1 MSLQVEG
8 HRRGRSRSPGG
19 RERDRSRSRGPTLVI
34 DVNPDYSDRD
44 RERERYFEYEER
56 RSSYKSPTSPS
67 DDYYRRPRSPA
78 VENGARTT
86 YGDLRE
92 HRRDGPWDRNSDP
105 DREREKAKTGLGLM
119 DAFLPQKYAK
129 KLEESDAYNFMT
141 APISDRSRERS
152 QDRRAEKKEK
162 LEEDLA
168 YGKLPAPSV
177 KDGRPS
183 SPHPL
188 SPLTISPTY
197 EYASMPQF
205 PYASL
210 EKRDDRYGHPAEPR
224 HSSDRLDVG
233 DSRHGRGRNRSK
245 SPAPRH
251 HSRDNRER
259 KHSHRDSLTADPRG
273 STASVAAPDA
283 GDGSGPRKSALKR
296 TSSPQPPANRM
307 SSLSVNTAYNAG
319 SLSAAPPSPL
329 LESYHGTY
337 QSMSPMPSPLLIP
350 TQFGGDAH
358 VLDVAP
364 LDSDDER
371 GGGAGEKKRGRRA
384 RFADPEDDAQQLADA
399 LRGKGPPKTEPLVEI
414 LPGLTHEQVM
424 ELRTEYKRR
433 VKTGPEKKGVNVA
446 KHIRVRLKDADPS
459 LMKACYATA
468 LGRWESEAYWSSFW
482 YQGDKTRRELLI
494 ESLMGRTNEEV
505 RRIKES
511 FNDKTYDNSL
521 TRCMRHE
528 LKEDKFKKAVLAVLD
543 EQRMEDVDRYG
554 RQLPI
559 DRNLVKDDVYDLHK
573 AVKTEKGGESAMIS
587 IVVSRSDNHLREIL
601 RAYNEEYGSNFARV
615 ALRKSGNL
623 VVRNYPSL
631 RKGNGLDVNLSQG
644 ELLAHILNGVINK
657 PVRDALLVHHALT
670 ASKKDALRRELLT
683 SRLVRYH
690 WDGNHMVAVKKAYHE
705 RYGKDMMEAVEDGT
719 SGEWGQ
725 FCRELCITR
734 MPDRVEK
741 FHVSR

>member
-34 DVNPDYSDRD
+34 DASPDYGDRD
-44 RERERYFEYEER
+44 RDRDIYYEYEDR

-78 VENGARTT
+78 VENGARTS

-92 HRRDGPWDRNSDP
+92 SRRDGARDRNSDS

-129 KLEESDAYNFMT
+129 KLEGSDAFNLMT

-152 QDRRAEKKEK
+152 RDRRAEKKEK

-168 YGKLPAPSV
+168 YGKLPAASG
-177 KDGRPS
+177 KDGRPV

-188 SPLTISPTY
+188 SPISPTY

-205 PYASL
+205 PYASPEL
-210 EKRDDRYGHPAEPR
+210 RDDRYGHLAEPR
-224 HSSDRLDVG
+224 RSPDKLEVA
-233 DSRHGRGRNRSK
+233 DSRHGRGRSRSK
-245 SPAPRH
+245 SPGRRH
-251 HSRDNRER
+251 HSKDDRER
-259 KHSHRDSLTADPRG
+259 KHSHKHSLSVDPRG
-273 STASVAAPDA
+273 SSASIAAAEA

-296 TSSPQPPANRM
+296 TSSPQPPVNRM
-307 SSLSVNTAYNAG
+307 SSLSVNTAYNTG

-371 GGGAGEKKRGRRA
+371 SASEKKRSRRA
-384 RFADPEDDAQQLADA
+384 RFTDPEDDAQRLADA
-399 LRGKGPPKTEPLVEI
+399 LRGRGPPKTEPLLEI

-424 ELRTEYKRR
+424 ELRAEYKLL

-446 KHIRVRLKDADPS
+446 KHIRVRFKDEDPS
-459 LMKACYATA
+459 LMKVCYATA

-494 ESLMGRTNEEV
+494 ESLMGRTNEEI
-505 RRIKES
+505 RKIKDS

-528 LKEDKFKKAVLAVLD
+528 LKEDKFKKAVLTVLD

-554 RQLPI
+554 RQVPI
-559 DRNLVKDDVYDLHK
+559 DWNLVKDDVYDLHK
-573 AVKTEKGGESAMIS
+573 AVKADKGGESSMIS
-587 IVVSRSDNHLREIL
+587 IVVSRSDTHLREIL
-601 RAYNEEYGSNFARV
+601 RAYNEEYGSNFARD

-623 VVRNYPSL
+623 VVRI
-631 RKGNGLDVNLSQG
+631 NGADIPPPVPPFRHLTDRSQ
-644 ELLAHILNGVINK
+644 
-657 PVRDALLVHHALT
+657 
-670 ASKKDALRRELLT
+670 
-683 SRLVRYH
+683 
-690 WDGNHMVAVKKAYHE
+690 
-705 RYGKDMMEAVEDGT
+705 
-719 SGEWGQ
+719 
-725 FCRELCITR
+725 C
-734 MPDRVEK
+734 
-741 FHVSR
+741 